1 MINQNDLIR
10 LTNGLNL
17 LDNIDQKYHLGR
29 LNSSQPFS
37 RQLNNFISQW
47 YEQNWEHFLFTDED
61 DFDENDIQ
69 GTFER
74 HVQRFKET
82 GTIKI
87 WTGASEGTI
96 FGKPTINHYF
106 RAWHDY
112 IHITEGLGYDFVG
125 ESIVCEI
132 QKSQLPSTWI
142 FEKELIQ
149 SEIVGQAQYFMTNG
163 DFLKNQRRFTHRYLI
178 DPLRAVTTKED

>member
-1 MINQNDLIR
+1 MITQTDLER
-10 LTNGLNL
+10 LKNGLDTL
-17 LDNIDQKYHLGR
+17 ENIRTKYR
-29 LNSSQPFS
+29 LFKLRDEAPFS
-37 RQLNNFISQW
+37 QQLNNFISQW
-47 YEQNWEHFLFTDED
+47 YAANWEHFLFTDED
-61 DFDENDIQ
+61 DFDETDIQ
-69 GTFER
+69 GTFDR

-96 FGKPTINHYF
+96 FGEPTINHYF

-132 QKSQLPSTWI
+132 QKSQLPNEWI

-163 DFLKNQRRFTHRYLI
+163 DFLKDQRRFTHRYLL
-178 DPLRAVTTKED
+178 DPLLAIRSKQQ

>member
-1 MINQNDLIR
+1 MITQTDLER
-10 LTNGLNL
+10 LKNGLDTL
-17 LDNIDQKYHLGR
+17 ENIDSKYR
-29 LNSSQPFS
+29 LFKLREEAPFS

-47 YEQNWEHFLFTDED
+47 YAENWEHFLFTDED

-69 GTFER
+69 GTFDR

-87 WTGASEGTI
+87 WTGASDGTI
-96 FGKPTINHYF
+96 FGEPTINHYF

-163 DFLKNQRRFTHRYLI
+163 EFLSNQRLFTEVYLN
-178 DPLRAVTTKED
+178 DPLRAIRSKQQ